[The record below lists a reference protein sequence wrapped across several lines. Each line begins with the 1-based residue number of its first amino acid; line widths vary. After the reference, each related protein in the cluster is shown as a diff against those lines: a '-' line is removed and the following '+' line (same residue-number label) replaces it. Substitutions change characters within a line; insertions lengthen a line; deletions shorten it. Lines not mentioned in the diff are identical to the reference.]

1 MNDTFEGRLRAA
13 DRRPT
18 GFDYLRVV
26 LASTVLGWHVVMTGY
41 GVEFQNQLLRSGYCA
56 PVALVLP
63 MFFALS
69 GFLVA
74 GSLDRSNTLIMFLGL
89 RAFRIVPALAVEVF
103 LSALIL
109 DHC

>member
-1 MNDTFEGRLRAA
+1 M
-13 DRRPT
+13 
-18 GFDYLRVV
+18 
-26 LASTVLGWHVVMTGY
+26 
-41 GVEFQNQLLRSGYCA
+41 
-56 PVALVLP
+56 
-63 MFFALS
+63 S